1 MADLCAAE
9 NAREGAVTGKTL
21 EDQDRAWRR
30 WEQYA
35 ESIGLQDDIFLD
47 GFTRPNKNKLMGAFA
62 MALRE
67 GRFSKRHDGPLAEGT
82 IRGAISY
89 VASTFRDSDR
99 PNPTKDDDGELG
111 RLLSRLYRAF
121 RNKDPAE
128 KKQKAL
134 PARVLV
140 EMSKL
145 QATESQRARF
155 ELAGGALFY
164 CMRSCEYLKVPAAET
179 RRTDCLRLR
188 NLKFRRNG
196 AIIPHDS
203 PELEYCE
210 NLSITFERQKKDER
224 DDTVTQWSTSHPLL
238 NPVRLWAS
246 VVKRIM
252 SYPGTDENTKVS
264 AVWRNNRIEHITSK
278 EIIDAINASAEA
290 IGWDKLGVK
299 KGDFGTHSIRSGG
312 AMAMYLDEIP
322 IYTIMLIGRWS
333 SDAFLEYIRKQVDQ
347 FTYNIAERM
356 LKHLDFRHLPLVD

>member
-1 MADLCAAE
+1 
-9 NAREGAVTGKTL
+9 
-21 EDQDRAWRR
+21 
-30 WEQYA
+30 
-35 ESIGLQDDIFLD
+35 
-47 GFTRPNKNKLMGAFA
+47 
-62 MALRE
+62 
-67 GRFSKRHDGPLAEGT
+67 
-82 IRGAISY
+82 
-89 VASTFRDSDR
+89 
-99 PNPTKDDDGELG
+99 
-111 RLLSRLYRAF
+111 
-121 RNKDPAE
+121 
-128 KKQKAL
+128 
-134 PARVLV
+134 
-140 EMSKL
+140 
-145 QATESQRARF
+145 
-155 ELAGGALFY
+155 
-164 CMRSCEYLKVPAAET
+164 MRSCEYLKVPAAET

-210 NLSITFERQKKDER
+210 NISITFERQKKDER
-224 DDTVTQWSTSHPLL
+224 DDTVTQWSTSHALL

-246 VVKRIM
+246 IVKHIR

-264 AVWRNNRIEHITSK
+264 AVWRNNKIEHITSK

-290 IGWDKLGVK
+290 IGWEKLGVK

-333 SDAFLEYIRKQVDQ
+333 SDAFLAYIRKQVDQ